1 MPLFLS
7 IRATIR
13 AHALAAQAVA
23 SPDLDLAAKALHYL
37 ALADDLLA
45 PVSPRLVAIGGLSGT
60 GKSTIA
66 KLVAPCLGRAPGARI
81 LRSDVLRKRLAG
93 VPPETPLPRASYTS
107 IARDRKSTRLNS
119 SHSCASRMPSSA

>member
-1 MPLFLS
+1 MRFVFCLMIRRPPRSTRTDTLFPYTTLFRS
-7 IRATIR
+7 
-13 AHALAAQAVA
+13 AQAVA

-93 VPPETPLPRASYTS
+93 VPPETPQIGRA
-107 IARDRKSTRLNS
+107 
-119 SHSCASRMPSSA
+119 HV

>member
-93 VPPETPLPRASYTS
+93 VPPETPLPRASY
-107 IARDRKSTRLNS
+107 
-119 SHSCASRMPSSA
+119 SSAEHTSELQPLMRN

>member
-1 MPLFLS
+1 MRISDWSSDVFS
-7 IRATIR
+7 
-13 AHALAAQAVA
+13 
-23 SPDLDLAAKALHYL
+23 SD
-37 ALADDLLA
+37 LA

-66 KLVAPCLGRAPGARI
+66 KLVAPCLGRAHGARI

-107 IARDRKSTRLNS
+107 IASAAVYGELERLA
-119 SHSCASRMPSSA
+119 SHTLQAGQAAIANAVFARPEERAAIKIGRASCRERG